1 MEEHGVS
8 WENMA
13 NMENMENMENITIWL
28 KTLFYD
34 SKHKHYIYDSKQS
47 ICDWNTLFVNQ
58 MTQNTLFYGIY
69 GDGWKIITYAL
80 GEHDLQVSS
89 RWENIKRN
97 VEPWV
102 LREQIFKVCTRLCLL
117 VKGLPGTTNAGLLKE
132 PPESENLFEQVP
144 IFTIVIAMILMGTQ
158 IHS

>member
-1 MEEHGVS
+1 MAVSAPDKNQGSTDCAIMPSWMEEHGVS

-58 MTQNTLFYGIY
+58 MTQNTLFYGISA
-69 GDGWKIITYAL
+69 DGRKW
-80 GEHDLQVSS
+80 
-89 RWENIKRN
+89 
-97 VEPWV
+97 
-102 LREQIFKVCTRLCLL
+102 
-117 VKGLPGTTNAGLLKE
+117 
-132 PPESENLFEQVP
+132 
-144 IFTIVIAMILMGTQ
+144 
-158 IHS
+158 